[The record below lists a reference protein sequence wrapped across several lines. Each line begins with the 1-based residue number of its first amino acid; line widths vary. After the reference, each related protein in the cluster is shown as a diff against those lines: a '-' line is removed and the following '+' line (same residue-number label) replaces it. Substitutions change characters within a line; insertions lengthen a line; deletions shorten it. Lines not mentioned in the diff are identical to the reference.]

1 MLLCIKHKW
10 NGVEKDITLT
20 ATQNVLHLI
29 NSLTI
34 EDSNPKVKKKNVN
47 KIG

>member
-1 MLLCIKHKW
+1 MLLCIRHNW

-20 ATQNVLHLI
+20 AIQNVLHFI
-29 NSLTI
+29 NLLTI
-34 EDSNPKVKKKNVN
+34 EDSNPNVKNKNVN